1 MKKKIFTSLGIM
13 TGTSM
18 DGVDLSMIK
27 SDGDS
32 EFIVIL
38 NDYFEFD
45 KALKEKLINLR
56 GQIFTLKDLDKYSK
70 NLNELERDFTMFNG
84 QIINKILKNY
94 NEEVDLI
101 GFHGQTIFHDANN
114 KISKQLGDGKLL
126 SQITKK
132 IVVNNFRNNDLTNN
146 GQGAPLTPIFHQ
158 LLSKILIKNYE
169 LRYPINIINIG
180 GITNVTQIFNDDSPN
195 KSLRAFDIAPGN
207 CLIDEWIRKNSN
219 KEFDKNGDIA
229 KSGKINNLIL
239 NQAIE
244 NFDFQSYEKSLD
256 TKDFDISFV
265 KGLDIEDGCATLTEF
280 TGILIARGIEYINNL
295 NNSLP
300 EINLIS
306 GGGRKNNFLVESINK
321 NLNQKK
327 NKIQNI
333 DEFKLDGDFIE
344 SQAFGYLS
352 IRSYLGLPNSFP
364 NTTRCNQPTIGGEI
378 NKNF

>member
-146 GQGAPLTPIFHQ
+146 GQGAP
-158 LLSKILIKNYE
+158 
-169 LRYPINIINIG
+169 
-180 GITNVTQIFNDDSPN
+180 
-195 KSLRAFDIAPGN
+195 
-207 CLIDEWIRKNSN
+207 
-219 KEFDKNGDIA
+219 
-229 KSGKINNLIL
+229 
-239 NQAIE
+239 
-244 NFDFQSYEKSLD
+244 
-256 TKDFDISFV
+256 
-265 KGLDIEDGCATLTEF
+265 
-280 TGILIARGIEYINNL
+280 
-295 NNSLP
+295 
-300 EINLIS
+300 
-306 GGGRKNNFLVESINK
+306 
-321 NLNQKK
+321 
-327 NKIQNI
+327 
-333 DEFKLDGDFIE
+333 
-344 SQAFGYLS
+344 
-352 IRSYLGLPNSFP
+352 
-364 NTTRCNQPTIGGEI
+364 
-378 NKNF
+378 